1 MTALARTYPEP
12 AGDIA
17 AQMAALVDPD
27 HPKRA
32 LWVSL
37 GTRMPMVSAFDR
49 FGACDDAGWVALRGA
64 AAVVC
69 GLRRSRVWRRLRESW
84 ITLSA
89 GRRRF
94 RVSFSC
100 RWCRR

>member
-1 MTALARTYPEP
+1 MTPLARTYPEP
-12 AGDIA
+12 VGDIA

-32 LWVSL
+32 VWVSA
-37 GTRMPMVSAFDR
+37 GTVV
-49 FGACDDAGWVALRGA
+49 G
-64 AAVVC
+64 AVV
-69 GLRRSRVWRRLRESW
+69 GAVLRLSLPAGTLYARLGDLDALVAEPSLE
-84 ITLSA
+84 TLASL
-89 GRRRF
+89 